1 MIKSWFFYVKSF
13 KLNFYDLDEEQYI
26 CSLCDPA
33 ENPENPEKP
42 SIVTFN
48 QRSDYIL
55 HLMSSHPTIK
65 YDNLKPK
72 KLNECHL
79 CGKSFSGHSSLL
91 RHINYHTREKQVG
104 IILEHFLEYF

>member
-1 MIKSWFFYVKSF
+1 MLLQEFWLSF
-13 KLNFYDLDEEQYI
+13 NILNFYILDEEQYI
-26 CSLCDPA
+26 CSLCDTG
-33 ENPENPEKP
+33 EKSDDSEKP
-42 SIVTFN
+42 AIVTFN

-79 CGKSFSGHSSLL
+79 CGKSFSGHSALL
-91 RHINYHTREKQVG
+91 RHINYHTREKQV
-104 IILEHFLEYF
+104 F